1 MERPRRCA
9 TITGMTMPDQAQYRA
24 ELDFEINFANGGR
37 LTGEGFRID
46 IAGPDLG
53 DEELGAALITDLGLL
68 MADEVR
74 ISQRRIFPDRHKRAV
89 PRATDTPSA
98 SAPASGRAAASGPD
112 GVPVP
117 ACAAIRHADL
127 SHVIENGMVTIPG
140 FPVPRIEAQ
149 SVSAGL
155 PPGRYA
161 PGVSFAIGEISLC
174 GNTST
179 YLDSPRHLLPAGD
192 DLAALSL
199 DRLADLDGIVIDLTG
214 MARPNGSDP
223 GGAELGGA
231 GHPRRGIGPGLLL
244 PYDVAGKAVLLRTG
258 WDAWWGSAEYH
269 GGYPFLT
276 AAAARHLAD
285 AGAVLVGID
294 APNVDDTDDPERPAH
309 AILLAAGVGICEHLT
324 GLAALPG
331 AGFRFSA
338 VPPKVAAFG
347 TFPVRAYATWSARS

>member
-1 MERPRRCA
+1 MEHPPERA
-9 TITGMTMPDQAQYRA
+9 TIAGMTMPDPAQFRA
-24 ELDFEINFANGGR
+24 ELDFEITFANGGS
-37 LTGEGFRID
+37 LAGEGFRID
-46 IAGPDLG
+46 IGGPDLS
-53 DEELGAALITDLGLL
+53 DDELGAALIRDLGLL

-89 PRATDTPSA
+89 PRATPAPGAPPAPGVA
-98 SAPASGRAAASGPD
+98 SATAWPA
-112 GVPVP
+112 V
-117 ACAAIRHADL
+117 RHADL
-127 SHVIENGMVTIPG
+127 SHVIKDGMVTIPG
-140 FPVPRIEAQ
+140 FPVPRIHAQ
-149 SVSAGL
+149 SVSAQL

-179 YLDSPRHLLPAGD
+179 YLDSPRHLLPSGA
-192 DLAALSL
+192 DLAALPL

-214 MARPNGSDP
+214 MEEAGPDHGPDHDGARRRRAIGS
-223 GGAELGGA
+223 A
-231 GHPRRGIGPGLLL
+231 LLL

-258 WDAWWGSAEYH
+258 WDTRWGSAAYH
-269 GGYPFLT
+269 AGFPFLT
-276 AAAARHLAD
+276 AAAARHLAG

-347 TFPVRAYATWSARS
+347 TFPVRAYATWSAHA

>member
-1 MERPRRCA
+1 
-9 TITGMTMPDQAQYRA
+9 MTMPDQAQYRA
-24 ELDFEINFANGGR
+24 ELDFEITFANGGR
-37 LTGEGFRID
+37 LAGEGFRID

-53 DEELGAALITDLGLL
+53 DDQLGAALIMDLGLL

-89 PRATDTPSA
+89 PRVPPTPAATPPSA
-98 SAPASGRAAASGPD
+98 ATPTSASTA
-112 GVPVP
+112 V
-117 ACAAIRHADL
+117 RHVDL
-127 SHVIENGMVTIPG
+127 SHVIKNGMVTIPG
-140 FPVPRIEAQ
+140 FPVPRIQAQ
-149 SVSAGL
+149 SVSARL

-192 DLAALSL
+192 DLAALHL
-199 DRLADLDGIVIDLTG
+199 DRLADLDAIVIDLTG
-214 MARPNGSDP
+214 M
-223 GGAELGGA
+223 GGAEPGRAGGA
-231 GHPRRGIGPGLLL
+231 ERGGAEAGGDGRSRGAIGPGLLL

-258 WDAWWGSAEYH
+258 WDARWGSPEYH
-269 GGYPFLT
+269 AGHPFLT

-294 APNVDDTDDPERPAH
+294 AANVDDTGDPERPAH

-331 AGFRFSA
+331 SGFRFSA

-347 TFPVRAYATWSARS
+347 TFPVRAYATWSAAS

>member
-1 MERPRRCA
+1 
-9 TITGMTMPDQAQYRA
+9 
-24 ELDFEINFANGGR
+24 
-37 LTGEGFRID
+37 
-46 IAGPDLG
+46 
-53 DEELGAALITDLGLL
+53 

-74 ISQRRIFPDRHKRAV
+74 ISRQRIFPDRHKRAA
-89 PRATDTPSA
+89 PRATDTPPAPAGSPAPAATPAAA
-98 SAPASGRAAASGPD
+98 SAPVS
-112 GVPVP
+112 
-117 ACAAIRHADL
+117 ACAAVRHADL
-127 SHVIENGMVTIPG
+127 SHVIRNGMVTIPG
-140 FPVPRIEAQ
+140 FPAPRIQAQ
-149 SVSAGL
+149 SVSARL

-179 YLDSPRHLLPAGD
+179 YLDSPRHLLPDGD

-214 MARPNGSDP
+214 MAPAGPDDAAP
-223 GGAELGGA
+223 DGA
-231 GHPRRGIGPGLLL
+231 GAGRDGAGRDSAGRRGRGIGAGMLL
-244 PYDVAGKAVLLRTG
+244 PYDVAGRAVLLRTG
-258 WDAWWGSAEYH
+258 WDARWGSAEYH
-269 GGYPFLT
+269 FGFPFLT

-294 APNVDDTDDPERPAH
+294 APNVDDTDDPVRPAH

-331 AGFRFSA
+331 SGFKFSA

-347 TFPVRAYATWSARS
+347 TFPVRAYATWSSPA

>member
-1 MERPRRCA
+1 
-9 TITGMTMPDQAQYRA
+9 MTMPKQAQFRA
-24 ELDFEINFANGGR
+24 ELDFEITFANGGR
-37 LTGEGFRID
+37 LRGEGFRID
-46 IAGPDLG
+46 IAGPDP
-53 DEELGAALITDLGLL
+53 DDDELGAALITDLGLL

-74 ISQRRIFPDRHKRAV
+74 ISRRRIFPDRHKRAV
-89 PRATDTPSA
+89 PRAPAAPAAA
-98 SAPASGRAAASGPD
+98 SAPA
-112 GVPVP
+112 
-117 ACAAIRHADL
+117 CAAVRHADL
-127 SHVIENGMVTIPG
+127 SHVIKNGMVTIPG
-140 FPVPRIEAQ
+140 FPVPRIQAQ
-149 SVSAGL
+149 SVSARL

-214 MARPNGSDP
+214 MDQAGPD
-223 GGAELGGA
+223 GA
-231 GHPRRGIGPGLLL
+231 GRGIGPGLLL

-258 WDAWWGSAEYH
+258 WDARWGSAEYH
-269 GGYPFLT
+269 AGHPFLT

-294 APNVDDTDDPERPAH
+294 AANVDDTGDPERPAH

-331 AGFRFSA
+331 SGFRFSA

-347 TFPVRAYATWSARS
+347 TFPVRAYATWSAGS

>member
-1 MERPRRCA
+1 MDLAPQRA
-9 TITGMTMPDQAQYRA
+9 TITSMATPDQAQYRA
-24 ELDFEINFANGGR
+24 ELDFEITFANGGR
-37 LTGEGFRID
+37 LAGEGFRID
-46 IAGPDLG
+46 IDGPDLG
-53 DEELGAALITDLGLL
+53 DDELGTALIRDLGLL
-68 MADEVR
+68 MAAEVR

-89 PRATDTPSA
+89 PRATDTPPVSAA
-98 SAPASGRAAASGPD
+98 SAPAGAA
-112 GVPVP
+112 V
-117 ACAAIRHADL
+117 RHADL
-127 SHVIENGMVTIPG
+127 SHVIKNGMVTIPG
-140 FPVPRIEAQ
+140 FPVPRIQAQ
-149 SVSAGL
+149 SVSARL

-199 DRLADLDGIVIDLTG
+199 DRVADLDGIVIDLTG
-214 MARPNGSDP
+214 MGQAGLD
-223 GGAELGGA
+223 GAAPDGA
-231 GHPRRGIGPGLLL
+231 GRGIGPGLLL
-244 PYDVAGKAVLLRTG
+244 PYDVAGQAVLLRTG
-258 WDAWWGSAEYH
+258 WDARWGSAEYH
-269 GGYPFLT
+269 SGFPFLT
-276 AAAARHLAD
+276 KAAARYLAD

-331 AGFRFSA
+331 SGFKFSA

-347 TFPVRAYATWSARS
+347 TFPVRAFATWSSPA

>member
-1 MERPRRCA
+1 
-9 TITGMTMPDQAQYRA
+9 MTMPDQAQYRA
-24 ELDFEINFANGGR
+24 ELDFEIAFANGGH
-37 LTGEGFRID
+37 LSGEGFRID
-46 IAGPDLG
+46 IDGPDLSD
-53 DEELGAALITDLGLL
+53 DELSAALIRDLGLL

-89 PRATDTPSA
+89 PRVTPI
-98 SAPASGRAAASGPD
+98 PAGA
-112 GVPVP
+112 VV
-117 ACAAIRHADL
+117 RHADL
-127 SHVIENGMVTIPG
+127 SHVIKNGMVTIPG
-140 FPVPRIEAQ
+140 FPAPRIQAQ
-149 SVSAGL
+149 SVSARL

-192 DLAALSL
+192 DLAALPL

-214 MARPNGSDP
+214 M
-223 GGAELGGA
+223 GGADSDGA
-231 GHPRRGIGPGLLL
+231 GLDGPAPRGREIGPGLLL
-244 PYDVAGKAVLLRTG
+244 PYDVAGQAVLLRTG
-258 WDAWWGSAEYH
+258 WDARWGSAEYH
-269 GGYPFLT
+269 SGFPFLT

-309 AILLAAGVGICEHLT
+309 AVLLAAGVGICEHLT
-324 GLAALPG
+324 GLGALPG
-331 AGFRFSA
+331 SGFKFSA

-347 TFPVRAYATWSARS
+347 TFPVRAYATWSTPA

>member
-1 MERPRRCA
+1 VIAQA
-9 TITGMTMPDQAQYRA
+9 TIAGMTVQDQAQYRA
-24 ELDFEINFANGGR
+24 ELDFEITFANGGR
-37 LTGEGFRID
+37 LAGEGFRID
-46 IAGPDLG
+46 IDGPGLSD
-53 DEELGAALITDLGLL
+53 DELGAALIRDLGLL

-74 ISQRRIFPDRHKRAV
+74 ISQRRIFPDRHKRVV
-89 PRATDTPSA
+89 PRTTP
-98 SAPASGRAAASGPD
+98 AAAFPS
-112 GVPVP
+112 VH
-117 ACAAIRHADL
+117 HADL
-127 SHVIENGMVTIPG
+127 SHVIKNGMVTVPG
-140 FPVPRIEAQ
+140 FPVPRIQAQ
-149 SVSAGL
+149 SVSAQL

-192 DLAALSL
+192 DLAALPL

-214 MARPNGSDP
+214 LDRR
-223 GGAELGGA
+223 EIGA
-231 GHPRRGIGPGLLL
+231 GLLV

-258 WDAWWGSAEYH
+258 WDARWGSTAYH
-269 GGYPFLT
+269 AGFPFLT

-285 AGAVLVGID
+285 AGAVLVGVD
-294 APNVDDTDDPERPAH
+294 APNVDDTDDPARPAH

-347 TFPVRAYATWSARS
+347 TFPVRAYATWSATA